1 MSNQTGRNP
10 FHALGLPVDADREL
24 IVERGQEMAD
34 LATSDEE
41 RDVYRWAVGE
51 LIHDEAA
58 RRVHA
63 ILEVPGT
70 DYDDDRWARFER
82 RHRASPVDPA
92 ALRAAGRPSPEVFDI
107 PQIIDVVLDWMLTPP
122 EVDVDEAVRHVPV
135 RPRLDEPPL
144 EVSDVLFG

>member
-1 MSNQTGRNP
+1 MSDMPGVNP
-10 FHALGLPVDADREL
+10 FHVLGLPVDADREL
-24 IVERGQEMAD
+24 IVERGQELAD
-34 LATSDEE
+34 LAATDEE
-41 RDVYRWAVGE
+41 RGRIQWAVGE
-51 LIHDEAA
+51 LIHDEAV

-70 DYDDDRWARFER
+70 DYDDGRWARFQR
-82 RHRASPVDPA
+82 RHRGNPVDLKTLGAVGP
-92 ALRAAGRPSPEVFDI
+92 PSPEVFDI
-107 PQIIDVVLDWMLTPP
+107 PQIIDVVLDWRLTPP